1 MAISSVLSLTVSPSQ
16 KDGGWWDDHILF
28 IDETWLI
35 NLGHAWRRVSWC
47 NISFYSSVLWSMISF
62 QSEGLQCPFNLT
74 AFLQAFKCATYLE
87 SCGKNLLFSDCFHSN
102 MPFAI
107 YLSVSLSLY
116 LCIIIISINL
126 IIELFVCLCI
136 IYILYLYLCICM
148 WLTTTF
154 VYLTLTFLGT
164 STVYLPFPHA

>member
-1 MAISSVLSLTVSPSQ
+1 
-16 KDGGWWDDHILF
+16 
-28 IDETWLI
+28 
-35 NLGHAWRRVSWC
+35 
-47 NISFYSSVLWSMISF
+47 MISF

-126 IIELFVCLCI
+126 IIELFV
-136 IYILYLYLCICM
+136 YLSSISSISIS
-148 WLTTTF
+148 
-154 VYLTLTFLGT
+154 VY
-164 STVYLPFPHA
+164 VCD